1 MLYTQSRS
9 AVLQFQ
15 GDLTYQ
21 ACGRHPDLIFIL
33 LQMEK
38 IMNKINVVLCW
49 SKLKTSR

>member
-38 IMNKINVVLCW
+38 NNEQNKCCAVLEQ
-49 SKLKTSR
+49 T